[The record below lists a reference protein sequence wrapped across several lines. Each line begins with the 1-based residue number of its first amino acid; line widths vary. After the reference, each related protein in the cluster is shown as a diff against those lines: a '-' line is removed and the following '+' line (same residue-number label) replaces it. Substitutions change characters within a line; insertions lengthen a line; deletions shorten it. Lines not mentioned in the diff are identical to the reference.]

1 MKHVL
6 CALAVCLIGFASLI
20 LVNNIAVSSVN
31 AAGQNTAAGVNK
43 DENFRWVQCEVPW
56 SNHWVWNK
64 SSGRSPCFGVKAGGP
79 GCASAPNASMGA
91 GGGFGSKADADNTR
105 QIAPAYLTHS
115 TRATANRFF
124 GLCPGLQNQT
134 SYNNDLK

>member
-20 LVNNIAVSSVN
+20 LANNIAVSCVN

-64 SSGRSPCFGVKAGGP
+64 SSGRSTCFGVKTGGP

-91 GGGFGSKADADNTR
+91 GGASAPKPMPTTQGRLPPPTLLILPGQPQIGFSDCAWGYK
-105 QIAPAYLTHS
+105 IKPLT
-115 TRATANRFF
+115 TTI
-124 GLCPGLQNQT
+124 
-134 SYNNDLK
+134 